1 MQVSIE
7 VKTRPL
13 WPLALLIAALLAFAT
28 VLFVGNEGDAGED
41 EAVDVDLSEDE
52 SCARYD
58 GMTVLEAS
66 APMPIAMCMDMA
78 GAVPCDIAG
87 QEAVEAISLRGKAG
101 QGEVAAHGDEAA
113 SQRGEAVS
121 DEHAVHDIEAMTATS
136 QAFSPFVPDTC
147 PQSVTISVYDHRQD
161 RVIELDME
169 EYIYRV
175 TASEMPARC
184 DEEALKAQAVAA
196 RTYALVKLRGGGCGR
211 QGADICTDS
220 GHCQAYHDAET
231 LARGW
236 GDDAGRLERKVRGA
250 VEATRGLVMTYDGEP
265 INALFHACSGGHTE
279 DVENVYAQALPYLR
293 GVISP
298 GEEEYSGY
306 SSTRRLTDAEFRKR
320 AESMGCALSDAPL
333 SAQVSVDSRTEA
345 GQVAVMRIGE
355 GAISGRQARK
365 AFGLRAQSFE
375 LRFEEGSVI
384 FDVRGYGHG
393 VGMSQNGA
401 DAMARA
407 GSGFYDIL
415 THYYTGVKIESM
427 YELM

>member
-13 WPLALLIAALLAFAT
+13 WPLALLMAALLAFAI
-28 VLFVGNEGDAGED
+28 VLLAGGEGDAGEG

-52 SCARYD
+52 SCARYG
-58 GMTVLEAS
+58 GMAVLEAS
-66 APMPIAMCMDMA
+66 APLPIAMCMDMDEEA
-78 GAVPCDIAG
+78 GYCGIAG
-87 QEAVEAISLRGKAG
+87 QSAVEAI
-101 QGEVAAHGDEAA
+101 GEAKCDEAA
-113 SQRGEAVS
+113 SRRGEAVS
-121 DEHAVHDIEAMTATS
+121 YGCAADEEGAL
-136 QAFSPFVPDTC
+136 QAFSPFVPDAC
-147 PQSVTISVYDHRQD
+147 AQSMTISVYDHRQD

-220 GHCQAYHDAET
+220 GHCQAYHDAEE
-231 LARGW
+231 LLRGW
-236 GDDAGRLERKVRGA
+236 GDDAKRLERKVRSA

-298 GEEEYSGY
+298 GEEGYSGY

-333 SAQVSVDSRTEA
+333 SAQVAVDARTEA
-345 GQVAVMRIGE
+345 GQVAVMRVGE
-355 GAISGRQARK
+355 GALSGRQARK

-375 LRFEEGSVI
+375 LRFEDGSVI

-407 GSGFYDIL
+407 GSGFCDIL
-415 THYYTGVKIESM
+415 THYYTGVNIESM
-427 YELM
+427 YGLI